1 MSRGRKTSIYLS
13 DTLSEK
19 LGCNP
24 IVKPTKAVAT
34 LINRHYLVFIAEKEN
49 LKKIFTKEDL
59 AVLSSLC
66 EGVNWDPPEK
76 IRDGVL
82 HQVQDCS
89 DYIFNQNNLSKT
101 DLETKLR
108 SLSVSQQY
116 TLVEL
121 LERIQSKQKAS

>member
-13 DTLSEK
+13 DSFSEK
-19 LGCNP
+19 LGCNST
-24 IVKPTKAVAT
+24 VKPSKALST
-34 LINRHYLVFIAEKEN
+34 LVNRHYQVYTAEKERLRN
-49 LKKIFTKEDL
+49 IFTEDEL
-59 AVLSSLC
+59 ESLSSIC
-66 EGVNWDPPEK
+66 EGVIWEPAEK

-121 LERIQSKQKAS
+121 LERIQCNQKAS